1 MYFCFIMQVCFITN
15 KITGSKHEQAIFHIL
30 AFRNKGGT
38 LQVVRIKGIV
48 K

>member
-1 MYFCFIMQVCFITN
+1 MYFCFIMQACFITN
-15 KITGSKHEQAIFHIL
+15 KITGSKHEQAISHIL

-38 LQVVRIKGIV
+38 LQVVQIKGIV